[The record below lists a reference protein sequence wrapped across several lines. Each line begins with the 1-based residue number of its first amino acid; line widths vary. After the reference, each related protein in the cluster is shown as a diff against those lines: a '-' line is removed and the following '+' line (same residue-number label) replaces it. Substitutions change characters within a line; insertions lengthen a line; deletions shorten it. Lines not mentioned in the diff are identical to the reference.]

1 MKKKQYF
8 CISLCILASTLFY
21 WSCTDSEFG
30 STNAPIQHKEFSLQ
44 EAREFF
50 EQQMEQCPMPNR
62 SAKGQKH
69 KQVSPGDFVPKWGQS
84 VASSLK
90 HLSSYDVPIQAG
102 FRYKAMRSDYKN
114 GKASAY
120 IVDVYQKLIIV
131 KDTEAD
137 ALGQYILTLIPDRSY
152 HARYKKEV
160 GERFINCA
168 DKGRFSGIAI
178 YTIPHLDIVIRAN
191 RYVNGVKTR
200 GVFLPNKNQTLKQK
214 LKVLESI
221 LKGTVLKR
229 RAVYSTRSFGEDD
242 WDFGIENEDFW
253 AVGDDLFYDPDNDSW
268 FIDFDGD
275 GYPDS
280 AYIPEFEVTP
290 DDPWEDPFPDPDPDL
305 DSDNTGEDVC
315 PYCGAVGCMGECIDN
330 GPSLPDP
337 IEPEPI
343 PCIDY
348 ESRKSVPMVQMVL
361 APPNPTN
368 PQGAIFGMTRS
379 NGTKMHSGIDLKGEV
394 GDPVY
399 AAHGGTITRIVS
411 EQVNRIANRYPAGY
425 NGDKNAAGNRIYI
438 TVSTGVEDAYFHL
451 QAGAPVAVNP
461 HTGELFKVGDRVEI
475 GDIIGYI
482 GVTGNA
488 NPKVPHLHFGVRV
501 NGKWKDPFDYINATL
516 QNDVDDGLSISTPCD
531 K

>member
-131 KDTEAD
+131 KDTETD

-290 DDPWEDPFPDPDPDL
+290 DDPWEDPFPDPDPDP

-315 PYCGAVGCMGECIDN
+315 PYCGS
-330 GPSLPDP
+330 PS
-337 IEPEPI
+337 
-343 PCIDY
+343 C
-348 ESRKSVPMVQMVL
+348 
-361 APPNPTN
+361 
-368 PQGAIFGMTRS
+368 FGDCQDTGS
-379 NGTKMHSGIDLKGEV
+379 S
-394 GDPVY
+394 
-399 AAHGGTITRIVS
+399 GGTGETELSKKTRAIKNKLDEIFNDAINDIKNDVTIIEGDTESGRLAEQKISGSLNDILYKDMPITLVINSSLDEAQLKLVMMHEYVHLEYLEISRDAGSRNEFYKANSELYNDIVHS
-411 EQVNRIANRYPAGY
+411 EVTTDWGKINDGHHQYMGGHI
-425 NGDKNAAGNRIYI
+425 
-438 TVSTGVEDAYFHL
+438 EDIEDLLREAFPNENEDFY
-451 QAGAPVAVNP
+451 
-461 HTGELFKVGDRVEI
+461 E
-475 GDIIGYI
+475 Y
-482 GVTGNA
+482 
-488 NPKVPHLHFGVRV
+488 
-501 NGKWKDPFDYINATL
+501 GKWGGGATDSPEFEEL
-516 QNDVDDGLSISTPCD
+516 TDEEQRNIIQYLRNNNL
-531 K
+531 